1 MGAQQRIALYGGTFD
16 PVHVGHL
23 EVARRVSQLFEIEK
37 VLFIPAQMAP
47 HKMGRPVTEPIHRYA
62 MLALATQ
69 DDPQLSIST
78 FELDAP
84 DRRYTVDTVG
94 HFQRTLGDSTEL
106 FFIMGADSWTEI
118 TTWREW
124 ERLLAMTNH
133 VVVTRPGYEPL
144 TTHLGLLSERVV
156 DLRTFLECGDSAPL
170 WSRSDAVDNKAAPG
184 RRTPRR
190 DPEMKGIY
198 FTNAVMNDVSATNI
212 RRLAREGRFEELTS
226 LLPGPVLEY
235 IKKYEIYRE
244 LNEAKLNS

>member
-1 MGAQQRIALYGGTFD
+1 MGAQKRIALYGGTFD

-23 EVARRVSQLFEIEK
+23 EIARRVSQLFEIEK
-37 VLFIPAQMAP
+37 VIFIPAQVAP
-47 HKMGRPVTEPIHRYA
+47 HKVGRDVTEPIHRYA

-69 DDPQLSIST
+69 NDPQLVISS

-84 DRRYTVDTVG
+84 DRRYTVDTVA
-94 HFQRTLGDSTEL
+94 HFQRVLGESTEL
-106 FFIMGADSWTEI
+106 FFIMGADSWAEI

-133 VVVTRPGYEPL
+133 IVVTRPGYEPETAL
-144 TTHLGLLSERVV
+144 
-156 DLRTFLECGDSAPL
+156 APNIFFT
-170 WSRSDAVDNKAAPG
+170 DAVL
-184 RRTPRR
+184 
-190 DPEMKGIY
+190 
-198 FTNAVMNDVSATNI
+198 NDVSATKI
-212 RRLAREGRFEELTS
+212 RRLAREGRYDELAD